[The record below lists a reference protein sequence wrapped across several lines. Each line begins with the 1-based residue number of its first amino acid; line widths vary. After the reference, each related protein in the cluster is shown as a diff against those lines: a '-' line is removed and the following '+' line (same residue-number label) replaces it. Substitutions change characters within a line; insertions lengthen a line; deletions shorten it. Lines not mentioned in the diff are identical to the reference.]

1 MNDNWMTTVKK
12 TFKQGRLSNPSYLY
26 KDALKDAKKY
36 YKKGKAK
43 TGDVLEQGKDI
54 AMVAVKKARKVSRK
68 VRKNISRKL
77 KKLSMKKKPKHFKK
91 GKSRKY
97 RK

>member
-54 AMVAVKKARKVSRK
+54 AMVAVKKARKV
-68 VRKNISRKL
+68 RKNISRKL